1 MDKKINNIKEFIFL
15 IQLDWLTNTHTHI
28 NTFHHCVNYHNR
40 TKKKS
45 NVKHDRSVFGTW
57 CETVGHVSPSCQN
70 MNEDQSAGGVS
81 YTLIG
86 TRHHPDECF
95 SNVSLMSFFWWEEA
109 PGRRKRN
116 ADNYSAVHLH
126 SAPSSAHRRDAGVV
140 CICVCVWETHTH
152 RYTLCVLQC
161 TAWYHLS
168 VLLQ

>member
-40 TKKKS
+40 TKKKI
-45 NVKHDRSVFGTW
+45 KCQTW
-57 CETVGHVSPSCQN
+57 QKCLWN
-70 MNEDQSAGGVS
+70 MMWDS
-81 YTLIG
+81 G
-86 TRHHPDECF
+86 TRLTVLSEHEWGPKCWWRQLHTYWNATSSRWVFFQCVFNE
-95 SNVSLMSFFWWEEA
+95 FFWWEEA

-168 VLLQ
+168 VLLH